1 MCQDCAYHIFPPH
14 PIGSTEPFIFHGSP
28 TLFDCFF
35 FWRRQRRRDENGVL
49 RIKMYESYAQVTIFL
64 PRDFHGVVGRV
75 GHSGRSIACSHAA
88 LYLKESNNLRLNDV
102 PDETDDLVLVRTE
115 KVLRVCVVDDD
126 PPLPPAGRGRSF
138 SE

>member
-1 MCQDCAYHIFPPH
+1 MPRLWVPH
-14 PIGSTEPFIFHGSP
+14 SLYLFIVGSLTR
-28 TLFDCFF
+28 LL
-35 FWRRQRRRDENGVL
+35 RRQRRRDENGVL

-75 GHSGRSIACSHAA
+75 GNSGRSIACSHAA
-88 LYLKESNNLRLNDV
+88 LYLKESNNLRFNDV
-102 PDETDDLVLVRTE
+102 PDETEDLVLVRTD
-115 KVLRVCVVDDD
+115 KVLRVCVVGDD

>member
-1 MCQDCAYHIFPPH
+1 VCQDC
-14 PIGSTEPFIFHGSP
+14 GSP
-28 TLFDCFF
+28 IAFYLFIVGSLTCLL
-35 FWRRQRRRDENGVL
+35 RRQRRRDENGVL

-75 GHSGRSIACSHAA
+75 GNSGRSIACSHAA
-88 LYLKESNNLRLNDV
+88 LYLKESNNLRFNDV
-102 PDETDDLVLVRTE
+102 PDETEDLVLVRTD
-115 KVLRVCVVDDD
+115 KVLRVCVVGDD